1 MVKIKYH
8 VGSMYWPAINR
19 MVDQLNTQSIT
30 CSIIEEDDKKYLMIG
45 IPESFD
51 LGQTALYIGTII
63 GMIEQQSMTSQ
74 FYLKDTVI

>member
-1 MVKIKYH
+1 MIKIRYH

-51 LGQTALYIGTII
+51 LGQTALYVGTII

-74 FYLKDTVI
+74 FYLKDVVI

>member
-51 LGQTALYIGTII
+51 LGQTALYVGTII

>member
-1 MVKIKYH
+1 MIKIRYH

-19 MVDQLNTQSIT
+19 MVEQLNTQSIT

-63 GMIEQQSMTSQ
+63 GMIEQQSLTTQ
-74 FYLKDTVI
+74 FYLKDVVI

>member
-1 MVKIKYH
+1 MIKIRYH

-19 MVDQLNTQSIT
+19 MVEQLNTQSIT

-74 FYLKDTVI
+74 FYLKDVVI

>member
-1 MVKIKYH
+1 MIKIRYH

>member
-8 VGSMYWPAINR
+8 VGSMYWPAINK
-19 MVDQLNTQSIT
+19 MVDQLNRQAIT
-30 CSIIEEDDKKYLMIG
+30 CSIEEEGDSKYLMIG

-51 LGQTALYIGTII
+51 LGKTALYIGTII
-63 GMIEQQSMTSQ
+63 GMIEQQSMTTQ

>member
-1 MVKIKYH
+1 
-8 VGSMYWPAINR
+8 MYWPAINR

-74 FYLKDTVI
+74 FYLKDVVI

>member
-1 MVKIKYH
+1 MIKIRYH

-74 FYLKDTVI
+74 FYLKDVVI